1 MNKFILN
8 ISSLFNK
15 FSRIPVLDYSGNPK
29 PGMFENG
36 PLSCQ
41 KVDICIEGHPQVE
54 DLINTKTFGSLFQTG
69 QMVFKD
75 VTSLHEAVSSQYS
88 RPSDPLLTSSV
99 RISFDSDGARKESK
113 LTNTKDTVFS
123 LATPDKPIRHAQA
136 KSDKRDI
143 SFISLVVRQPREKAT
158 VVFD

>member
-41 KVDICIEGHPQVE
+41 KVDICIEGHPSVD
-54 DLINTKTFGSLFQTG
+54 DLINTKTFGSLFQTS
-69 QMVFKD
+69 QIVFKD
-75 VTSLHEAVSSQYS
+75 VLSLHEAVASQYS
-88 RPSDPLLTSSV
+88 RPSDPLLTESV
-99 RISFDSDGARKESK
+99 RIAFDPKGSRSESK
-113 LTNTKDTVFS
+113 LTVTKDTVFS
-123 LATPDKPIRHAQA
+123 LDKPDNPIRLA
-136 KSDKRDI
+136 KSKSDGRPI
-143 SFISLVVRQPREKAT
+143 AFISLVVRQPREKASL
-158 VVFD
+158 VFD